1 MPSFFFKGS
10 AAPRYLPSFPPRR
23 SSDLAERLVEGGARL
38 GVLALAEVRE
48 ALVEGAPGRAPGEQ
62 HGGEDDGGG
71 PAHRARLS
79 ISRAICVECH
89 FTWAR
94 SPAKRK

>member
-48 ALVEGAPGRAPGEQ
+48 ALVEGRSEEHTSELQ
-62 HGGEDDGGG
+62 S
-71 PAHRARLS
+71 RLHLVCPLFFLKDPPPPDIS
-79 ISRAICVECH
+79 PLSLPDALPISRSA
-89 FTWAR
+89 
-94 SPAKRK
+94 S